1 MTLDRSILLIIGS
14 GFVAGVMS
22 GLLGVG
28 GGVVMVPLLVLV
40 AKQTQHQAHATSLA
54 AVVLMG
60 AVGAATF
67 ATEGEVEVGLA
78 LALAAGS
85 LFGAPLGARIMA
97 RTAEGPLKVAFGVL
111 MLVVAG
117 VMVWI

>member
-1 MTLDRSILLIIGS
+1 MTLSKKLPIILCGL
-14 GFVAGVMS
+14 VAGVMS

-67 ATEGEVEVGLA
+67 AADGEVEVKLA
-78 LALAAGS
+78 IALAAGS

-97 RTAEGPLKVAFGVL
+97 RTAEGSLKIAFGVL
-111 MLVVAG
+111 MLLVAG
-117 VMVWI
+117 LLLWS

>member
-1 MTLDRSILLIIGS
+1 MKPRDVAIVIASGLL
-14 GFVAGVMS
+14 AGVMS

-28 GGVVMVPLLVLV
+28 GGVVMVPLLVMAAGL
-40 AKQTQHQAHATSLA
+40 TQHQAHATSLA
-54 AVVLMG
+54 AVVLVG

-67 ATEGEVEVGLA
+67 AADGQVDVAFGGL
-78 LALAAGS
+78 LAAGS
-85 LFGAPLGARIMA
+85 LFGAPLGARIMH

-117 VMVWI
+117 MLLWT

>member
-1 MTLDRSILLIIGS
+1 VTISKSLPLVACGLL
-14 GFVAGVMS
+14 AGVMS

-28 GGVVMVPLLVLV
+28 GGVVMVPLLVYV

-54 AVVLMG
+54 AVVAMG

-67 ATEGEVEVGLA
+67 ASDGEVEVELA

-85 LFGAPLGARIMA
+85 LFGAPLGARLMA
-97 RTAEGPLKVAFGVL
+97 RTAEGSLKIAFGVL
-111 MLVVAG
+111 MLLVAG
-117 VMVWI
+117 LLLWT

>member
-1 MTLDRSILLIIGS
+1 
-14 GFVAGVMS
+14 MS

-28 GGVVMVPLLVLV
+28 GGVVMVPLLVMAVGL
-40 AKQTQHQAHATSLA
+40 TQHQAHATSLA

-67 ATEGEVEVGLA
+67 GAEGEVDVPLA
-78 LALAAGS
+78 ALLAAGS
-85 LFGAPLGARIMA
+85 LFGAPLGARIMHRA
-97 RTAEGPLKVAFGVL
+97 AEGPLKVAFGVL

-117 VMVWI
+117 MLLWT

>member
-1 MTLDRSILLIIGS
+1 MRSILPLILS
-14 GFVAGVMS
+14 GLVGGVMS

-28 GGVVMVPLLVLV
+28 GGVVMVPLLVMAAGV
-40 AKQTQHQAHATSLA
+40 TQHQAHATSLA

-67 ATEGEVEVGLA
+67 AADGEVDVRLA
-78 LALAAGS
+78 LLLAAGS

-117 VMVWI
+117 MLLWI

>member
-1 MTLDRSILLIIGS
+1 
-14 GFVAGVMS
+14 
-22 GLLGVG
+22 
-28 GGVVMVPLLVLV
+28 MVPLLVLV

-54 AVVLMG
+54 AVGVMG
-60 AVGAATF
+60 AGGSATF
-67 ATEGEVEVGLA
+67 ASEGEVEIGLA

-97 RTAEGPLKVAFGVL
+97 NTAEGPLKVAFGVL

-117 VMVWI
+117 LMLWI